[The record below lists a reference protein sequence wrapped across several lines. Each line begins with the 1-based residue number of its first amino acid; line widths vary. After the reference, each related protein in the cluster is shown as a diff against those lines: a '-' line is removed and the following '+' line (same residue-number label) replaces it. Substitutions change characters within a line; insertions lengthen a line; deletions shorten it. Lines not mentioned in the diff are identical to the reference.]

1 MFQSRSNS
9 DLEAKDINLNIH
21 GGDNTK
27 IGIDGDLNSEDSDNN
42 KSNKNGNDKSS
53 NDKSSSSSHGTQ
65 RIISITHGN
74 ENAMGAR
81 DSRKMDL
88 RVSV

>member
-1 MFQSRSNS
+1 MFQSRTNS

-21 GGDNTK
+21 GGDNTR
-27 IGIDGDLNSEDSDNN
+27 IGIDGDLNSENSDNN
-42 KSNKNGNDKSS
+42 KSSKNG

-81 DSRKMDL
+81 DSRKMHS

>member
-1 MFQSRSNS
+1 MFQSRTNS
-9 DLEAKDINLNIH
+9 DLEEKDINLNIK

-27 IGIDGDLNSEDSDNN
+27 IGIDGDFNSEDSDNN
-42 KSNKNGNDKSS
+42 KGSQIGNDKSS
-53 NDKSSSSSHGTQ
+53 STSHGTQ

-81 DSRKMDL
+81 DSRKMHS

>member
-1 MFQSRSNS
+1 MFQSRTNSN
-9 DLEAKDINLNIH
+9 LEEKDINLNIK

-27 IGIDGDLNSEDSDNN
+27 IGIDGDFNSEDSDNN
-42 KSNKNGNDKSS
+42 KSSKNV
-53 NDKSSSSSHGTQ
+53 NDKSSSSSYGTQ

-81 DSRKMDL
+81 DSRKMHS

>member
-1 MFQSRSNS
+1 MFQSRTNS

-21 GGDNTK
+21 GGDNTR
-27 IGIDGDLNSEDSDNN
+27 IGIDGDLNSKDSDN
-42 KSNKNGNDKSS
+42 SKSS
-53 NDKSSSSSHGTQ
+53 KNENDESSSSSHGTQ

-81 DSRKMDL
+81 DSRKMHS